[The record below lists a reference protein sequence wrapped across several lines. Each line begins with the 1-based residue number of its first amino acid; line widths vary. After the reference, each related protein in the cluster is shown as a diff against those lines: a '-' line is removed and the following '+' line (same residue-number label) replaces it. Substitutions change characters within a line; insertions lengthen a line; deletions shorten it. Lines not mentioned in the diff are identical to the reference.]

1 MDVLRT
7 SWTPRH
13 RARLLTLFTTNTSNL
28 RELNTSLNTSTQ
40 HKISVLLV
48 DDQQLFR
55 SGLAI
60 IVGAQPD
67 MRVVAQ
73 ASDGTEALELIAT
86 HTPDVVLMDVQM
98 SPMDGVEAV
107 RRLYAQTDAA
117 LLKARPLP
125 KVIML
130 TTFDWDQH
138 AASAVRHGASGFI
151 LKDSTPEF
159 VCESIRAVHSGSS
172 VIAPQNLAALLDSE
186 PVPVP
191 EVPAAFC
198 QLTEREKEIFA
209 TVSLGLTNQEIST
222 KLFLSESTVKTHIG
236 AILRKLDL
244 RDRVQIVVYS
254 YENKI
259 SR

>member
-1 MDVLRT
+1 M
-7 SWTPRH
+7 S
-13 RARLLTLFTTNTSNL
+13 TNTSNI

-40 HKISVLLV
+40 HTISVMLV

-98 SPMDGVEAV
+98 TPMDGVEAV
-107 RRLYAQTDAA
+107 RRLYADSGNAFTMQ
-117 LLKARPLP
+117 RPAP

-159 VCESIRAVHSGSS
+159 VCESIRAVHAGSS
-172 VIAPQNLAALLDSE
+172 VIAPQNLAALLNSE
-186 PVPVP
+186 PIPLP
-191 EVPAAFC
+191 EVPAAYC
-198 QLTEREKEIFA
+198 ELTEREREIFA
-209 TVSLGLTNQEIST
+209 AVSLGLTNQEIST

>member
-1 MDVLRT
+1 MND
-7 SWTPRH
+7 
-13 RARLLTLFTTNTSNL
+13 
-28 RELNTSLNTSTQ
+28 Q
-40 HKISVLLV
+40 KISVVLV

-60 IVGAQPD
+60 IIGAQED
-67 MRVVAQ
+67 MDVVGQ
-73 ASDGTEALELIAT
+73 AADGTDALDVIAANV
-86 HTPDVVLMDVQM
+86 PDVVLMDVQM
-98 SPMDGVEAV
+98 SPMGGVEAV
-107 RRLYAQTDAA
+107 RRIFSDATG
-117 LLKARPLP
+117 KFTQLP

-159 VCESIRAVHSGSS
+159 VCESIRAVHAGNS
-172 VIAPQNLAALLDSE
+172 VIAPQNLAALLEAEPE
-186 PVPVP
+186 PVR
-191 EVPAAFC
+191 EVPADFC
-198 QLTEREKEIFA
+198 ELTDREKEVFA
-209 TVSLGLTNQEIST
+209 AVALGLTNQEISA

-254 YENKI
+254 YENGI
-259 SR
+259 RR

>member
-1 MDVLRT
+1 MND
-7 SWTPRH
+7 
-13 RARLLTLFTTNTSNL
+13 
-28 RELNTSLNTSTQ
+28 Q
-40 HKISVLLV
+40 KISVVLV

-60 IVGAQPD
+60 IIGAQED
-67 MRVVAQ
+67 MDVVGQ
-73 ASDGTEALELIAT
+73 ASDGTDALDVIAANV
-86 HTPDVVLMDVQM
+86 PDVVLMDVQM
-98 SPMDGVEAV
+98 SPMGGVEAV
-107 RRLYAQTDAA
+107 RRIFSNATGKFTQ
-117 LLKARPLP
+117 LP

-159 VCESIRAVHSGSS
+159 VCESIRAVHAGNS
-172 VIAPQNLAALLDSE
+172 VIAPQNLAALLEAE
-186 PVPVP
+186 PEPVP
-191 EVPAAFC
+191 EVPADFC
-198 QLTEREKEIFA
+198 ELTDREKEVFA
-209 TVSLGLTNQEIST
+209 AVALGLTNQEISA

-254 YENKI
+254 YENGI
-259 SR
+259 RR

>member
-1 MDVLRT
+1 MGR
-7 SWTPRH
+7 P
-13 RARLLTLFTTNTSNL
+13 
-28 RELNTSLNTSTQ
+28 LNDQ
-40 HKISVLLV
+40 KISVVLV

-60 IVGAQPD
+60 IIGAQED
-67 MRVVAQ
+67 MDVVGQ
-73 ASDGTEALELIAT
+73 ASDGTEALDVIAANA
-86 HTPDVVLMDVQM
+86 PDVVLMDVQM
-98 SPMDGVEAV
+98 SPMGGVEAV
-107 RRLYAQTDAA
+107 RRIFSDATG
-117 LLKARPLP
+117 KFARLP

-159 VCESIRAVHSGSS
+159 VCESIRAVHAGNS
-172 VIAPQNLAALLDSE
+172 VIAPQNLAALLEAE
-186 PVPVP
+186 PEPVP
-191 EVPAAFC
+191 EVPADFC
-198 QLTEREKEIFA
+198 ELTDREKEVFA
-209 TVSLGLTNQEIST
+209 AVALGLTNQEISA

-254 YENKI
+254 YENGI
-259 SR
+259 RR

>member
-1 MDVLRT
+1 MGR
-7 SWTPRH
+7 P
-13 RARLLTLFTTNTSNL
+13 
-28 RELNTSLNTSTQ
+28 LNDQ
-40 HKISVLLV
+40 KISVVLV

-60 IVGAQPD
+60 IIGAQED
-67 MRVVAQ
+67 MDVVGQ
-73 ASDGTEALELIAT
+73 AADGTDALDVIAANV
-86 HTPDVVLMDVQM
+86 PDVVLMDVQM
-98 SPMDGVEAV
+98 SPMGGVEAV
-107 RRLYAQTDAA
+107 RRIFSDATG
-117 LLKARPLP
+117 KFTQLP

-159 VCESIRAVHSGSS
+159 VCESIRAVHAGNS
-172 VIAPQNLAALLDSE
+172 VIAPQNLAALLEAEPE
-186 PVPVP
+186 PVR
-191 EVPAAFC
+191 EVPADFC
-198 QLTEREKEIFA
+198 ELTDREKEVFA
-209 TVSLGLTNQEIST
+209 AVALGLTNQEISA

-254 YENKI
+254 YENGI
-259 SR
+259 RR

>member
-1 MDVLRT
+1 MGR
-7 SWTPRH
+7 P
-13 RARLLTLFTTNTSNL
+13 
-28 RELNTSLNTSTQ
+28 LNDQ
-40 HKISVLLV
+40 KISVVLV

-60 IVGAQPD
+60 IIGAQED
-67 MRVVAQ
+67 MDVVGQ
-73 ASDGTEALELIAT
+73 ASDGTEALDVIAANV
-86 HTPDVVLMDVQM
+86 PDVVLMDVQM
-98 SPMDGVEAV
+98 SPMGGVEAV
-107 RRLYAQTDAA
+107 RRIFSDATG
-117 LLKARPLP
+117 KFARLP

-159 VCESIRAVHSGSS
+159 VCESIRAVHAGNS
-172 VIAPQNLAALLDSE
+172 VIAPQNLAALLEAE
-186 PVPVP
+186 PEPVP
-191 EVPAAFC
+191 EVPADFC
-198 QLTEREKEIFA
+198 ELTDREKEVFA
-209 TVSLGLTNQEIST
+209 AVALGLTNQEISA

-254 YENKI
+254 YENGI
-259 SR
+259 RR

>member
-1 MDVLRT
+1 MNDQL
-7 SWTPRH
+7 
-13 RARLLTLFTTNTSNL
+13 
-28 RELNTSLNTSTQ
+28 
-40 HKISVLLV
+40 ISVVLV

-60 IVGAQPD
+60 IVGAQKD
-67 MRVVAQ
+67 MEVVGQ
-73 ASDGTEALELIAT
+73 AADGTEALEAIAA
-86 HTPDVVLMDVQM
+86 HKPDVVLMDVQM
-98 SPMDGVEAV
+98 SPMGGVEAT
-107 RRLYAQTDAA
+107 RKIFSNTTGRFE
-117 LLKARPLP
+117 KIP

-138 AASAVRHGASGFI
+138 AATAVRHGASGFL

-159 VCESIRAVHSGSS
+159 VCESIRAVHAGNS
-172 VIAPQNLAALLDSE
+172 VIAPQNLAALLEAE

-191 EVPAAFC
+191 DVPALFDE
-198 QLTEREKEIFA
+198 LTEREKEVFA
-209 TVSLGLTNQEIST
+209 AVALGLANQEISA

-254 YENKI
+254 YENGI
-259 SR
+259 RR

>member
-1 MDVLRT
+1 MGR
-7 SWTPRH
+7 P
-13 RARLLTLFTTNTSNL
+13 
-28 RELNTSLNTSTQ
+28 LNDQ
-40 HKISVLLV
+40 KISVVLV

-60 IVGAQPD
+60 IIGAQED
-67 MRVVAQ
+67 MDVVGQ
-73 ASDGTEALELIAT
+73 ASDGTDALDVIAANV
-86 HTPDVVLMDVQM
+86 PDVVLMDVQM
-98 SPMDGVEAV
+98 SPMGGVEAV
-107 RRLYAQTDAA
+107 RRIFSDATG
-117 LLKARPLP
+117 KFTQLP

-159 VCESIRAVHSGSS
+159 VCESIRAVHAGNS
-172 VIAPQNLAALLDSE
+172 VIAPQNLAALLEAE
-186 PVPVP
+186 PEPVP
-191 EVPAAFC
+191 EVPADFC
-198 QLTEREKEIFA
+198 ELTDREKEVFA
-209 TVSLGLTNQEIST
+209 AVALGLTNQEISA

-254 YENKI
+254 YENGI
-259 SR
+259 RR

>member
-1 MDVLRT
+1 MDG
-7 SWTPRH
+7 P
-13 RARLLTLFTTNTSNL
+13 
-28 RELNTSLNTSTQ
+28 LNDQL
-40 HKISVLLV
+40 ISVVLV

-60 IVGAQPD
+60 IVGAQRD
-67 MRVVAQ
+67 MEVVGQ
-73 ASDGTEALELIAT
+73 AADGTEALEAIAA
-86 HTPDVVLMDVQM
+86 HKPDVVLMDVQM
-98 SPMDGVEAV
+98 SPMGGVEATRKIFSDTTGRFEKV
-107 RRLYAQTDAA
+107 
-117 LLKARPLP
+117 P

-138 AASAVRHGASGFI
+138 AATAVRHGASGFL

-159 VCESIRAVHSGSS
+159 VCESIRAVHAGNS
-172 VIAPQNLAALLDSE
+172 VIAPQNLAALLEAE

-191 EVPAAFC
+191 DVPALFDE
-198 QLTEREKEIFA
+198 LTEREKEVFA
-209 TVSLGLTNQEIST
+209 AVALGLANQEISA

-254 YENKI
+254 YENGI
-259 SR
+259 RR

>member
-1 MDVLRT
+1 MDG
-7 SWTPRH
+7 P
-13 RARLLTLFTTNTSNL
+13 
-28 RELNTSLNTSTQ
+28 LNDQ
-40 HKISVLLV
+40 MISVVLV

-60 IVGAQPD
+60 IVGAQRD
-67 MRVVAQ
+67 MEVVGQ
-73 ASDGTEALELIAT
+73 AADGTEALEAIAA
-86 HTPDVVLMDVQM
+86 HKPDVVLMDVQM
-98 SPMDGVEAV
+98 SPMGGVEATRKIFSDTTGRFEKV
-107 RRLYAQTDAA
+107 
-117 LLKARPLP
+117 P

-138 AASAVRHGASGFI
+138 AATAVRHGASGFL

-159 VCESIRAVHSGSS
+159 VCESIRAVHAGNS
-172 VIAPQNLAALLDSE
+172 VIAPQNLAALLEAE

-191 EVPAAFC
+191 DVPALFDE
-198 QLTEREKEIFA
+198 LTEREKEVFA
-209 TVSLGLTNQEIST
+209 AVALGLANQEISA

-254 YENKI
+254 YENGI
-259 SR
+259 RR

>member
-1 MDVLRT
+1 MGR
-7 SWTPRH
+7 P
-13 RARLLTLFTTNTSNL
+13 
-28 RELNTSLNTSTQ
+28 LNDQ
-40 HKISVLLV
+40 KISVVLV

-60 IVGAQPD
+60 IIGAQED
-67 MRVVAQ
+67 MDVVGQ
-73 ASDGTEALELIAT
+73 ASDGTDALDVIAANV
-86 HTPDVVLMDVQM
+86 PDVVLMDVQM
-98 SPMDGVEAV
+98 SPMGGVEAV
-107 RRLYAQTDAA
+107 RRIFSDATG
-117 LLKARPLP
+117 KFTQLP

-159 VCESIRAVHSGSS
+159 VCESIRAVHAGNS
-172 VIAPQNLAALLDSE
+172 VIAPQNLAALLEAE
-186 PVPVP
+186 PEPVP
-191 EVPAAFC
+191 EVPEDFC
-198 QLTEREKEIFA
+198 ELTDREKEVFA
-209 TVSLGLTNQEIST
+209 AVALGLTNQEISA

-254 YENKI
+254 YENGI
-259 SR
+259 RR

>member
-1 MDVLRT
+1 MD
-7 SWTPRH
+7 SP
-13 RARLLTLFTTNTSNL
+13 
-28 RELNTSLNTSTQ
+28 LNDQ
-40 HKISVLLV
+40 EISVVLV

-60 IVGAQPD
+60 IVGAQKD
-67 MRVVAQ
+67 MEVVGQ
-73 ASDGTEALELIAT
+73 AADGTEALEAIAA
-86 HTPDVVLMDVQM
+86 HQPDVVLMDVQM
-98 SPMDGVEAV
+98 SPMGGVEATRKIFSDTTGRFGKV
-107 RRLYAQTDAA
+107 
-117 LLKARPLP
+117 P

-138 AASAVRHGASGFI
+138 AATAVRHGASGFL

-159 VCESIRAVHSGSS
+159 VCESIRAVHAGNS
-172 VIAPQNLAALLDSE
+172 VIAPQNLAALLEAE

-191 EVPAAFC
+191 EVPALFDD
-198 QLTEREKEIFA
+198 LTEREKEVFA
-209 TVSLGLTNQEIST
+209 AVALGLANQEISA

-254 YENKI
+254 YENGI
-259 SR
+259 RR

>member
-1 MDVLRT
+1 MND
-7 SWTPRH
+7 
-13 RARLLTLFTTNTSNL
+13 
-28 RELNTSLNTSTQ
+28 Q
-40 HKISVLLV
+40 KISVVLV

-60 IVGAQPD
+60 IIGAQED
-67 MRVVAQ
+67 MDVVGQ
-73 ASDGTEALELIAT
+73 ASDGTDALDVIAANV
-86 HTPDVVLMDVQM
+86 PDVVLMDVQM
-98 SPMDGVEAV
+98 SPMGGVEAV
-107 RRLYAQTDAA
+107 RGIFSDATG
-117 LLKARPLP
+117 KFTQLP

-159 VCESIRAVHSGSS
+159 VCESIRAVHAGNS
-172 VIAPQNLAALLDSE
+172 VIAPQNLAALLEAE
-186 PVPVP
+186 PEPVP
-191 EVPAAFC
+191 EVPADFC
-198 QLTEREKEIFA
+198 ELTDREKEVFA
-209 TVSLGLTNQEIST
+209 AVALGLTNQEISA

-254 YENKI
+254 YENGI
-259 SR
+259 RR

>member
-1 MDVLRT
+1 MGR
-7 SWTPRH
+7 P
-13 RARLLTLFTTNTSNL
+13 
-28 RELNTSLNTSTQ
+28 LNDQ
-40 HKISVLLV
+40 KISVVLV

-60 IVGAQPD
+60 IIGAQED
-67 MRVVAQ
+67 MDVVGQ
-73 ASDGTEALELIAT
+73 ASDGTDALDVIAANV
-86 HTPDVVLMDVQM
+86 PDVVLMDVQM
-98 SPMDGVEAV
+98 SPMGGVEAV
-107 RRLYAQTDAA
+107 RRIFSNATGKFTQ
-117 LLKARPLP
+117 LP

-159 VCESIRAVHSGSS
+159 VCESIRAVHAGNS
-172 VIAPQNLAALLDSE
+172 VIAPQNLAALLEAE
-186 PVPVP
+186 PEPVP
-191 EVPAAFC
+191 EVPADFC
-198 QLTEREKEIFA
+198 ELTDREKEVFA
-209 TVSLGLTNQEIST
+209 AVALGLTNQEISA

-254 YENKI
+254 YENGI
-259 SR
+259 RR

>member
-1 MDVLRT
+1 MD
-7 SWTPRH
+7 SP
-13 RARLLTLFTTNTSNL
+13 
-28 RELNTSLNTSTQ
+28 LNDQ
-40 HKISVLLV
+40 EISVVLV

-60 IVGAQPD
+60 IVGAQKD
-67 MRVVAQ
+67 MEVVGQ
-73 ASDGTEALELIAT
+73 AADGTEALEAIAA
-86 HTPDVVLMDVQM
+86 HQPDVVLMDVQM
-98 SPMDGVEAV
+98 SPMGGVEATRKIFSDTTGRFGKV
-107 RRLYAQTDAA
+107 
-117 LLKARPLP
+117 P

-138 AASAVRHGASGFI
+138 AAMAVRHGASGFL

-159 VCESIRAVHSGSS
+159 VCESIRAVHAGNS
-172 VIAPQNLAALLDSE
+172 VIAPQNLAALLEAE

-191 EVPAAFC
+191 EVPALFDD
-198 QLTEREKEIFA
+198 LTEREKEVFA
-209 TVSLGLTNQEIST
+209 AVALGLANQEISA

-254 YENKI
+254 YENGI
-259 SR
+259 RR

>member
-1 MDVLRT
+1 MND
-7 SWTPRH
+7 
-13 RARLLTLFTTNTSNL
+13 
-28 RELNTSLNTSTQ
+28 Q
-40 HKISVLLV
+40 KISVVLV

-60 IVGAQPD
+60 IIGAQED
-67 MRVVAQ
+67 MDVVGQ
-73 ASDGTEALELIAT
+73 ASDGTDALDVIAANA
-86 HTPDVVLMDVQM
+86 PDVVLMDVQM
-98 SPMDGVEAV
+98 SPMGGVEAV
-107 RRLYAQTDAA
+107 RRIFSDANG
-117 LLKARPLP
+117 KFTPLP

-159 VCESIRAVHSGSS
+159 VCESIRAVHAGNS
-172 VIAPQNLAALLDSE
+172 VIAPQNLAALLEAE
-186 PVPVP
+186 PEPVP
-191 EVPAAFC
+191 EVPADFC
-198 QLTEREKEIFA
+198 ELTDREKEVFA
-209 TVSLGLTNQEIST
+209 AVALGLTNQEISA

-254 YENKI
+254 YENGI
-259 SR
+259 RR

>member
-1 MDVLRT
+1 MND
-7 SWTPRH
+7 
-13 RARLLTLFTTNTSNL
+13 
-28 RELNTSLNTSTQ
+28 Q
-40 HKISVLLV
+40 KISVVLV

-60 IVGAQPD
+60 IIGAQED
-67 MRVVAQ
+67 MDVVGQ
-73 ASDGTEALELIAT
+73 ASDGTEALDVIAANA
-86 HTPDVVLMDVQM
+86 PDVVLMDVQM
-98 SPMDGVEAV
+98 SPMGGVEAV
-107 RRLYAQTDAA
+107 RRIFSDATG
-117 LLKARPLP
+117 KFARLP

-159 VCESIRAVHSGSS
+159 VCESIRAVHAGNS
-172 VIAPQNLAALLDSE
+172 VIAPQNLAALLEAE
-186 PVPVP
+186 PEPVP
-191 EVPAAFC
+191 EVPADFC
-198 QLTEREKEIFA
+198 ELTDREKEVFA
-209 TVSLGLTNQEIST
+209 AVALGLTNQEISA

-254 YENKI
+254 YENGI
-259 SR
+259 RR